1 MSGSKIGVALF
12 VGASPYSRDGNFA
25 CEYKGEP
32 FEFSS
37 VSDLPSQTLW
47 ITNINL
53 NDLIELNLHRN
64 PKIAHD
70 GYFRTRIS
78 QITQE
83 LGIVSLGLEQQVSF
97 LAELLG
103 VTAEMGRLQLGLTQY
118 PASSLAQA
126 VGQMHGYRE
135 HPDGT
140 AIHTISEQACQRYTS
155 AERSRRIEN
164 ANIFSFWMPRYEWA
178 SDLLK
183 EPLPVGEGASVIAA
197 HSLPAMG
204 LDPLALV
211 QWAEEE
217 KIPLFAKIKINHVE
231 ESVGQLINYGSGAQG
246 INSNGYDARNLRE
259 WAALPE
265 LSVLAV
271 SGDIEILK
279 VVRAGGWARTGLHL
293 SQHKAARVSYS
304 YGLLSENIWS
314 GVTRRADDVYGRASK
329 TFQTA
334 WLQSIE
340 RMKCLRVAERL
351 SGLGMDILNYGNGRI
366 TVACPPSVKA
376 LIPQAALEESML
388 YPGSLDGLN
397 IYDTAGT
404 AEPYRIM
411 QGLIASKQ
419 YSRLLEVNQLT
430 LRLMQKDHKDE
441 T

>member
-12 VGASPYSRDGNFA
+12 VGASPYSREGNFA

-37 VSDLPSQTLW
+37 MSDLPSQTLW

-53 NDLIELNLHRN
+53 SDLIELNLHRN
-64 PKIAHD
+64 PKIAHEA
-70 GYFRTRIS
+70 YFRTRIS

-83 LGIVSLGLEQQVSF
+83 LGITDLGFEQQVSF

-118 PASSLAQA
+118 PVSSLAQG
-126 VGQMHGYRE
+126 VGQLHGYRE
-135 HPDGT
+135 HPDST
-140 AIHTISEQACQRYTS
+140 VIYKISEQACQRYTS
-155 AERSRRIEN
+155 AERSRKIEN
-164 ANIFSFWMPRYEWA
+164 SDIFSFWMPRFEWA
-178 SDLLK
+178 NDLL
-183 EPLPVGEGASVIAA
+183 ESPLPVGEGSSVIAP

-217 KIPLFAKIKINHVE
+217 KIPLFAKIKINHIE
-231 ESVGQLINYGSGAQG
+231 ESVGQLINYGAGAQG
-246 INSNGYDARNLRE
+246 INSNGYEGRNLRE
-259 WAALPE
+259 WCASPE
-265 LSVLAV
+265 LSVLAM

-279 VVRAGGWARTGLHL
+279 VVRAGGWTRTGLHL
-293 SQHKAARVSYS
+293 SKQKAAQVSYS
-304 YGLLSENIWS
+304 YGLLSENMWS

-351 SGLGMDILNYGNGRI
+351 SGLGMDVLSYGNGRI
-366 TVACPPSVKA
+366 TVACPPSVRA

-397 IYDTAGT
+397 MYETAGT
-404 AEPYRIM
+404 TEPYRIM
-411 QGLIASKQ
+411 QDLIARKQ
-419 YSRLLEVNQLT
+419 YSRILEVNQMALSF
-430 LRLMQKDHKDE
+430 MKKDYKSE